1 MRANRTS
8 WAGTSPNQD
17 FDTYNPKMNGLIYVL
32 CKIMKNVMASSAEA
46 DFGTT
51 FLNDQEAVTIRTTLE
66 EMRWPQPLTPV
77 QVENYTVTSI
87 SNRQI
92 KQKMSKVFDMRFYW
106 ICDRIDQKQF
116 NVYWQKGEL

>member
-1 MRANRTS
+1 
-8 WAGTSPNQD
+8 
-17 FDTYNPKMNGLIYVL
+17 
-32 CKIMKNVMASSAEA
+32 MKNIMASAAEA

-51 FLNDQEAVTIRTTLE
+51 FLNGQEAVTIRTTLE

-92 KQKMSKVFDMRFYW
+92 KQKMSKAFDMIFYRV
-106 ICDRIDQKQF
+106 CDRIDQKQF
-116 NVYWQKGEL
+116 NVYWQKGYL